1 MQFTL
6 NRHCH
11 QDPRSCRAPG
21 GPLSSVSSRDFGN
34 QWRALLGP
42 WNIPSFYPSF
52 HPSFHAFLPS
62 MPSFLPCLPSMP
74 SFHAFLPCLPCLPC
88 LGRCQRDEYADLKGS
103 AEHAVKLVFY
113 LGWFSPTHRLRF
125 GQQKD
130 GRKRP
135 AVFRRW
141 YPDPSGFR
149 QLLTPGHV
157 LEHRN
162 PPYQPILVGCS
173 HLNGGAPH
181 RRQ

>member
-1 MQFTL
+1 MKDDRMQFTL

-42 WNIPSFYPSF
+42 WNIPSFHPSF
-52 HPSFHAFLPS
+52 HPS
-62 MPSFLPCLPSMP
+62 
-74 SFHAFLPCLPCLPC
+74 FLPCLPCLPC

-103 AEHAVKLVFY
+103 AEHAVKLVFC

-125 GQQKD
+125 GKQKD